1 MNLGKRIRKDFPI
14 FHPVRGKMPKAS
26 AAPLARASNG
36 VSRVKTRPFVYLDSA
51 ATSLKPKVM
60 LGAMREYYEEYSA
73 NVARGVY
80 TMSEKATQEY
90 ENARKIA
97 QKFIGASRPEEIIF
111 VRNATEGLN
120 LIAVSYG
127 ENFLREGEGIL
138 LSEMEHHANLVPWQ
152 QLAKKKKLIIHFL
165 PFNLKTGKLEWNPKN
180 FATFIKSRKIKLVS
194 LTHVSNVL
202 GTINPVKEI
211 SKRVHE
217 TGAVLVVDGAQSVP
231 HLTVNVKDLGCDF
244 LVFSGHKMLGPTGI
258 GVLWGRYELLEKMP
272 PFLTGGE
279 MIEDVDL
286 KYSTFQLPP
295 WRFEAGTPHIAGA
308 IGLGAAI
315 KYLGKIGMEKIRA
328 HEKDL
333 LILAMKKLSEVPGLS
348 VLGSKDIGKRSGA
361 ISFVIDGIHPHDIGS
376 FLNEEGIMIRVGDHC
391 AKPLHKKFKIPAS
404 SRVSFYIYNEREDI
418 EKAVKS
424 LQKLVQLFKGPSN
437 FK

>member
-1 MNLGKRIRKDFPI
+1 MINLGKKICKDFPI
-14 FHPVRGKMPKAS
+14 LSQRIDAG
-26 AAPLARASNG
+26 
-36 VSRVKTRPFVYLDSA
+36 VYLDSA
-51 ATSLKPKVM
+51 ATSLKPKVV

-80 TMSEKATQEY
+80 AMAEKATQEY

-97 QKFIGASRPEEIIF
+97 QKFIDASRPEEIIF

-120 LIAVSYG
+120 LIASSYG
-127 ENFLREGEGIL
+127 ENFLRECDGIL

-152 QLAKKKKLIIHFL
+152 QIAKKKKLILHFL
-165 PFNLKTGKLEWNPKN
+165 PFNLKTGELEWNRKN
-180 FATFIKSRKIKLVS
+180 FPAFLKSRKIKFVS
-194 LTHVSNVL
+194 LTHISNVL

-211 SKRVHE
+211 AKKVHE
-217 TGAVLVVDGAQSVP
+217 AGALLVVDGAQSTP
-231 HLTVNVKDLGCDF
+231 HLPVSVKDLDCDF

-315 KYLGKIGMEKIRA
+315 KYLEKIGMEKIRE
-328 HEKDL
+328 HEKKL
-333 LILAMKKLSEVPGLS
+333 LTFAVKKLAEVPGLS
-348 VLGSKDIGKRSGA
+348 ILGPKDIRKRSGVV
-361 ISFVIDGIHPHDIGS
+361 SFVIKNIHPHDVGS

-404 SRVSFYIYNEREDI
+404 SRVSFYIYNDKEDV
-418 EKAVKS
+418 EKTVKS
-424 LQKLVQLFKGPSN
+424 LKKLVKLFN
-437 FK
+437 V

>member
-1 MNLGKRIRKDFPI
+1 MFLGKKIRKDFPI
-14 FHPVRGKMPKAS
+14 F
-26 AAPLARASNG
+26 
-36 VSRVKTRPFVYLDSA
+36 SRVKTRPFVYLDSA
-51 ATSLKPKVM
+51 ATSLKLKVV
-60 LGAMREYYEEYSA
+60 LEAMREYYEEYSA

-80 TMSEKATQEY
+80 AMAEKATQEY

-120 LIAVSYG
+120 LIASSYA
-127 ENFLREGEGIL
+127 ENFLREGDGIL

-152 QLAKKKKLIIHFL
+152 QLAKKGKISLHFL
-165 PFNLKTGKLEWNPKN
+165 PLNLKTGELEWNPK
-180 FATFIKSRKIKLVS
+180 TFVAFLKSRKIKLVS

-202 GTINPVKEI
+202 GTINPIKEI
-211 SKRVHE
+211 AKKVHE
-217 TGAVLVVDGAQSVP
+217 TGAILVVDAAQSVP
-231 HLTVNVKDLGCDF
+231 HLPVDVKNLGCDF

-279 MIEDVDL
+279 MIEDVDW
-286 KYSTFQLPP
+286 KYSVFQSPP

-315 KYLGKIGMEKIRA
+315 KYLEKIGMEKIRE
-328 HEKDL
+328 HEKEL
-333 LILAMKKLSEVPGLS
+333 LILVVKKLAEVPGLS
-348 VLGSKDIGKRSGA
+348 ILGPKDIRKRSGV
-361 ISFVIDGIHPHDIGS
+361 ISFVIKGIHSHDIGS

-404 SRVSFYIYNEREDI
+404 SRISFYIYNNKEDI
-418 EKAVKS
+418 EKVVKS
-424 LQKLVQLFKGPSN
+424 LSKLVKLFSLK
-437 FK
+437 